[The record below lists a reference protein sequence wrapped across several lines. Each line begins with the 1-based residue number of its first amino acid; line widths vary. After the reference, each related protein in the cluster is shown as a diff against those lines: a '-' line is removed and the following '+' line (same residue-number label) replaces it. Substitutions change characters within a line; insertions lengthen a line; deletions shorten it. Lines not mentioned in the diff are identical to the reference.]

1 MHDKLKAALAGHRA
15 RPRDSLPVWWRRGI
29 ALLVVI
35 PQGLAAQGRVQP
47 NARAFWVGAAATLA
61 GSLLSDRAAYRLS
74 AEHRSHAL
82 DRWAE
87 IGDGLGAGKHLIGA
101 MAATW
106 VVARLTGKHE
116 AARHVLHVAA
126 AYTVGNVVVSALKP
140 AVGRHRPDDDEDPWR
155 FRPFSGGGEWHAFP
169 SAHAIHAFT
178 IASALASETDSRWVG
193 AGAFAA
199 AGLVGWSRVYRLEH
213 WPSDAVGAGILGI
226 LSAQST
232 LAWAHR

>member
-1 MHDKLKAALAGHRA
+1 MIRWGRTVVLLLALPHTLPAQLRLRPNEATFWLTAG
-15 RPRDSLPVWWRRGI
+15 
-29 ALLVVI
+29 
-35 PQGLAAQGRVQP
+35 
-47 NARAFWVGAAATLA
+47 ATLA
-61 GSLLSDRAAYRLS
+61 GAALADRGAYRFS
-74 AEHRSHAL
+74 VDHRSHTL

-106 VVARLTGKHE
+106 VVARLTGKRE

-155 FRPFSGGGEWHAFP
+155 FRPFSGAGEWHAFP

-193 AGAFAA
+193 AGSFVA